1 MKNLDYPHLVSPSGV
16 SPIGVSPNGVSANG
30 GSPNFQGVSPKF
42 FFLELFVSLKHK
54 ISKYQRGLVI
64 GTSFHEILLI
74 TFIVLGLTKWGCSKF
89 FITQMGVD
97 QLFRA
102 GYAHL
107 VLGVSPIGGP
117 V

>member
-1 MKNLDYPHLVSPSGV
+1 M
-16 SPIGVSPNGVSANG
+16 
-30 GSPNFQGVSPKF
+30 
-42 FFLELFVSLKHK
+42 
-54 ISKYQRGLVI
+54 I

-117 V
+117 VQMGVIQLGVSPNEGSKNGFRGDAGKKRYFFWELYIYTNHLNMI